1 MGLQKEKGK
10 PSQVSRKVIQGK
22 GFDGND
28 HWAFLEEIEA
38 PLWADLTIEAQS
50 VDNDIDDAWF
60 RVSHPIHQMSSQ
72 QLKKSFKNVGKYQ
85 DILLISRCYSPKI
98 PESVSRSR
106 GKHYESRKWL
116 GNVNGSLTAK
126 QHPVRKLMGGKS
138 LDTVKKKATTWNSST
153 STITESSSSRKPLH
167 NSSVLQANAATETS
181 LSSCVMSKY
190 QNLRPNSSFR
200 GPRKTCDV
208 KRVTSQVGGK
218 VSSVAHISG
227 MRGSRTAKYSTRE
240 ITRGGISQNYNSSA
254 GKSSVGSSCS
264 PGSIVQNVNT
274 TKIQKNGMCKE
285 KKKASGT
292 VIRAHE
298 TRIKDVT
305 QRVHH
310 QNKAGDAKL
319 VCQKSESKA
328 LGPAALRKPLSQLN
342 KSRPQKTGVVTIQRN
357 FSLLGIKRILQC
369 PIYVK

>member
-1 MGLQKEKGK
+1 MGLQKEKGN

-50 VDNDIDDAWF
+50 MDNDIDDAWF

-153 STITESSSSRKPLH
+153 STITESSSSRKPLQS
-167 NSSVLQANAATETS
+167 SSVLEANAATERS
-181 LSSCVMSKY
+181 LSSGVMSKY
-190 QNLRPNSSFR
+190 QNLRPKSSFR

-208 KRVTSQVGGK
+208 KSVTSRVVGK
-218 VSSVAHISG
+218 VSSVAHIS
-227 MRGSRTAKYSTRE
+227 
-240 ITRGGISQNYNSSA
+240 

-264 PGSIVQNVNT
+264 PGSIVENVNT

-305 QRVHH
+305 QHVHH

-319 VCQKSESKA
+319 VCQESESKA
-328 LGPAALRKPLSQLN
+328 LGPAAPRKPLSQLN

>member
-106 GKHYESRKWL
+106 GKHYESRKW
-116 GNVNGSLTAK
+116 
-126 QHPVRKLMGGKS
+126 KLMGGKS

-218 VSSVAHISG
+218 VSSVAHIS
-227 MRGSRTAKYSTRE
+227 
-240 ITRGGISQNYNSSA
+240 

>member
-1 MGLQKEKGK
+1 MTLTMLGSGYHIRSIKCLLNNSRS
-10 PSQVSRKVIQGK
+10 PS
-22 GFDGND
+22 
-28 HWAFLEEIEA
+28 
-38 PLWADLTIEAQS
+38 
-50 VDNDIDDAWF
+50 
-60 RVSHPIHQMSSQ
+60 
-72 QLKKSFKNVGKYQ
+72 KNVGKYQ

-106 GKHYESRKWL
+106 GKHYESWKWL

-138 LDTVKKKATTWNSST
+138 LDTVKKKATTRNSST

-208 KRVTSQVGGK
+208 KRVTSQVAGK

-227 MRGSRTAKYSTRE
+227 K
-240 ITRGGISQNYNSSA
+240 SSA
-254 GKSSVGSSCS
+254 GSSCS

-319 VCQKSESKA
+319 VCQDSESKA
-328 LGPAALRKPLSQLN
+328 LGPAAPRKPLSQLN